1 MFSEA
6 GLMPRAERDYHGFE
20 REIDSW
26 RIRRKDSSWR
36 KSYDE
41 VFDQQNLMTIYKM
54 LSDGVFDQ
62 LDFPISTGKEGN
74 VFRGSTK
81 DGKLVAVKIYRTST
95 QTFRDMAKYI
105 HGDPRFKGLSG
116 QKRKLIYAWANK
128 EYLNL
133 GALER
138 AGVRVPRPIA
148 QRRNVVVMEYI
159 GDEVEPARELRNVR
173 LDDPEK
179 VAAKILRFIKLA
191 YRKARLVH
199 SDVSEFNILIFNGE
213 PVIIDVG
220 QAVLLDH
227 PNAAEW
233 LVRDVTNVARYFKKY
248 GLKIDVAKELAEIT
262 KA

>member
-1 MFSEA
+1 
-6 GLMPRAERDYHGFE
+6 MPGADKDYHEFE

-26 RIRRKDSSWR
+26 RIRKKDSSWR

-41 VFDQQNLMTIYKM
+41 VFDQQNLMTIYKL

-74 VFRGSTK
+74 VFRASTK
-81 DGKLVAVKIYRTST
+81 DGRFVAVKIYRTAT

-133 GALER
+133 KALER
-138 AGVRVPRPIA
+138 AGVRVPKPIE

-159 GDEVEPARELRNVR
+159 GDEVEPARELRSVR
-173 LDDPEK
+173 IENPSE
-179 VAAKILRFIKLA
+179 VARKILDFIKLA

-199 SDVSEFNILIFNGE
+199 SDVSEFNVLIFKGE
-213 PVIIDVG
+213 PVLIDVG

-233 LVRDVTNVARYFKKY
+233 LERDVSNVARYFKKY
-248 GLKIDVAKELAEIT
+248 GLKIDVAEELAEIT
-262 KA
+262 KT